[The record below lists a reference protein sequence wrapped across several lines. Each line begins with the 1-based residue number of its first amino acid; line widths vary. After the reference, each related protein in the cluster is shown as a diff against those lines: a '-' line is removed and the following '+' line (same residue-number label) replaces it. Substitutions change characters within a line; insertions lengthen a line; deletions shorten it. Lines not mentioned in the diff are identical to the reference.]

1 MTISFKP
8 PRPVTQFLFG
18 SHSTIISRPPHPHPH
33 RPVPPRRLS
42 FAKNSRIVRDISH
55 AWEIEQ
61 LKQELIQARQI
72 LATRVGEEEVK
83 KRVLLITDCMMMLC
97 HVSKLLAI
105 ILVGSYVYVRSM

>member
-1 MTISFKP
+1 M
-8 PRPVTQFLFG
+8 
-18 SHSTIISRPPHPHPH
+18 
-33 RPVPPRRLS
+33 
-42 FAKNSRIVRDISH
+42 RDISH